1 MKISS
6 LRDMTRDEL
15 LAKRHE
21 LQDERFNL
29 LMRRT
34 LKPLDNPLRL
44 REIRRDIAR
53 IETLIAEDEKGIRRI
68 TTAKV
73 DILQGKSAS

>member
-6 LRDMTRDEL
+6 LRDLTREEL
-15 LAKRHE
+15 VIRQSDLKE
-21 LQDERFNL
+21 EQFNL

-44 REIRRDIAR
+44 REIRRDFAR
-53 IETLIAEDEKGIRRI
+53 ISTLLAEDEKGIRPI
-68 TTAKV
+68 TETKV
-73 DILQGKSAS
+73 DILQKK